1 MPAVRPI
8 GHEQR
13 LSIVD
18 HLDELRSRLVISIGV
33 LVVLFSLCYWQN
45 DRVLE
50 IANRPLEKS
59 QKSSANKS
67 HDPLEQAATFE
78 KQVGRAMAALAPAL
92 RGVDRSLT
100 RLSATPGVA
109 AADRAQAAL
118 ASRQLQAA
126 TASVAAAA
134 AATPTAT
141 GRRPITTGVA
151 EPFTATIT
159 VAAYAALLL
168 ALPFLLFQLYAFV
181 LPAFR
186 PGERKVALPLMAMVP
201 VLFFCGVAFGYFIAL
216 PRAVGFLQNFNDDR
230 FDILIQAKD
239 YYRFVIL
246 VLALTGLTFQI
257 PVGVLAVTRAGIV
270 SVRQLWKGQGYVILV
285 LSIVAAVATPTPDP
299 VTMLI
304 TMLPLVLLYE
314 LSVGLAWILRPRGET
329 VVSRFG
335 GMWDDDEDE
344 PDEDDVDG
352 AAHEAAHDAG
362 GDATGGETPVS

>member
-18 HLDELRSRLVISIGV
+18 HLDELRSRLIVSIGV
-33 LVVLFSLCYWQN
+33 LVVLFSFCYWQN
-45 DRVLE
+45 GHILQ

-59 QKSSANKS
+59 QKSSKKS
-67 HDPLEQAATFE
+67 RDPLAQAATFQ

-92 RGVDRSLT
+92 RGVDQSLA

-118 ASRQLQAA
+118 ASRQLKAA
-126 TASVAAAA
+126 TVRVAAAA
-134 AATPTAT
+134 ASTPTAT

-201 VLFFCGVAFGYFIAL
+201 VLFVCGVAFGYFIAL
-216 PRAVGFLQNFNDDR
+216 PRAVGFLQNFNSDR

-270 SVRQLWKGQGYVILV
+270 TVRQLWKGQGYVILV

-314 LSVGLAWILRPRGET
+314 LSIGLAWIMRPRGET
-329 VVSRFG
+329 VASRFG
-335 GMWDDDEDE
+335 GWWDDDD
-344 PDEDDVDG
+344 DDDDGDVDG
-352 AAHEAAHDAG
+352 DAHEVSDDAR
-362 GDATGGETPVS
+362 GDATGDQTPVS

>member
-1 MPAVRPI
+1 MPVVRPI

-18 HLDELRSRLVISIGV
+18 HLDELRTRIIVSLGV
-33 LVVLFSLCYWQN
+33 LVVLFSFCYWQN
-45 DRVLE
+45 DRILE

-59 QKSSANKS
+59 QRASSNSK
-67 HDPLEQAATFE
+67 DPLEQAAAFD
-78 KQVGRAMAALAPAL
+78 KAIGRAMTDLAPAL
-92 RGVDRSLT
+92 RSVNGSLLVLAARPGV
-100 RLSATPGVA
+100 TPAQRAQAVRAARDVA
-109 AADRAQAAL
+109 AATR
-118 ASRQLQAA
+118 
-126 TASVAAAA
+126 SVAAAA
-134 AATPTAT
+134 RATPTAT

-159 VAAYAALLL
+159 VAGYAALLL

-181 LPAFR
+181 LPAFS
-186 PGERKVALPLMAMVP
+186 PGERKVALPLMALVP
-201 VLFFCGVAFGYFIAL
+201 VLFFLGVAFGYFIAL

-257 PVGVLAVTRAGIV
+257 PVGVLAVTRAGV
-270 SVRQLWKGQGYVILV
+270 LTVGQLWRNQGYVILA
-285 LSIVAAVATPTPDP
+285 LSIIAAVATPTPDP

-314 LSVGLAWILRPRGET
+314 LSIGLAYVFRPRGPT
-329 VVSRFG
+329 VVGRMGSW
-335 GMWDDDEDE
+335 WDDDED
-344 PDEDDVDG
+344 DADD
-352 AAHEAAHDAG
+352 
-362 GDATGGETPVS
+362 DATGDEAPPAAGDASADETPVS